1 MRYFLKMLCQLF
13 NKDIM
18 KITKARLEKA
28 RNANNQTRKKYKS
41 NKKLLTHTNTFRNRK
56 PFNLRNNTIKNYIN
70 NK

>member
-1 MRYFLKMLCQLF
+1 
-13 NKDIM
+13 M

>member
-1 MRYFLKMLCQLF
+1 MRYFLKMLYQLF
-13 NKDIM
+13 NKDTM

-56 PFNLRNNTIKNYIN
+56 PFNLRHNTIKNYIN

>member
-1 MRYFLKMLCQLF
+1 MLCQLF

>member
-41 NKKLLTHTNTFRNRK
+41 TKKLLTHTNTFRNRK